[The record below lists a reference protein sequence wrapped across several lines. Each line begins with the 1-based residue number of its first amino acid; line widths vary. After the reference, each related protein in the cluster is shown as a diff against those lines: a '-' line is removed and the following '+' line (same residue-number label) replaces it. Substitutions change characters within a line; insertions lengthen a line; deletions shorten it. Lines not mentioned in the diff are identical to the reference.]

1 MTHPPSTYLEFV
13 RGFPVD
19 IKSLYIGCY
28 LRDNKRPIW
37 TLDVLRLRA
46 PDDRAPVTK
55 LPKELYWE
63 IKEHYQ
69 DMMLEDLER
78 TLKFDGLALADLDSV
93 HFKERA
99 SYEELSKADSIICR
113 VEHSVSFFLLVWLS

>member
-37 TLDVLRLRA
+37 TLEVLRRRA
-46 PDDRAPVTK
+46 LDDRAPVTK

-63 IKEHYQ
+63 IKKHYQ
-69 DMMLEDLER
+69 DMLLDELEETTRSDELDLS
-78 TLKFDGLALADLDSV
+78 DLDSV
-93 HFKERA
+93 HFRERA
-99 SYEELSKADSIICR
+99 SHEELSKAELIINR
-113 VEHSVSFFLLVWLS
+113 VEHNVSIFL